1 MLQNGKRPENYI
13 NLISSFEM
21 WSVTAHKHR
30 RNHIERQKDTQSS
43 HYKGILF
50 KFYNDVYHREEN
62 WAEYDSLIAQ
72 IKASI
77 SSGKIIRISAND
89 LVFATG
95 LNMAVITANNF
106 KRAGNLA
113 LLEGVSTIAAINKA
127 YTDFKFRF
135 PEESVK
141 NASRRL
147 NRGKCV
153 PAVFYVE
160 NSTKKNAKEGFALF
174 RARDQLCLLNYY
186 KYVRRAAPADV
197 ITSKLFFNS
206 HGDALNRNV
215 HFFLEKLGEKV
226 NFSVPLTFNV
236 LRRAIETENML
247 GDKSIL
253 PGSSKAVSS
262 HLGHSSQ
269 VAEEYYVREDDRHV
283 AHDSYST
290 FLIFEGVGEGD
301 EPEEQVDITEEELV
315 KNLLV
320 SFEFSIEKH
329 FSCLASQTAV
339 IKFHLFLPP
348 GGII

>member
-1 MLQNGKRPENYI
+1 MTL
-13 NLISSFEM
+13 
-21 WSVTAHKHR
+21 
-30 RNHIERQKDTQSS
+30 
-43 HYKGILF
+43 YKGILF
-50 KFYNDVYHREEN
+50 KFYTDVYHNEQN
-62 WAEYDSLIAQ
+62 WADYNSLIAR

-77 SSGKIIRISAND
+77 SSGEIIRISVND

-106 KRAGNLA
+106 KRAGNMA

-141 NASRRL
+141 NSSRRL
-147 NRGKCV
+147 NRAKCV

-174 RARDQLCLLNYY
+174 RPRDQLCLLNYY

-197 ITSKLFFNS
+197 ITSKFFFNS
-206 HGDALNRNV
+206 NGDALNRNV
-215 HFFLEKLGEKV
+215 HYFLEKLGEKV
-226 NFSVPLTFNV
+226 NFSIPLTFNV
-236 LRRAIETENML
+236 LRRAVETENML

-290 FLIFEGVGEGD
+290 FLVFEEVGEGAK
-301 EPEEQVDITEEELV
+301 PEEQVEITEEALRQT
-315 KNLLV
+315 LWV
-320 SFEFSIEKH
+320 SFE
-329 FSCLASQTAV
+329 L
-339 IKFHLFLPP
+339 
-348 GGII
+348 